1 MKELPVVVSPGR
13 HAEKTARLLVQR
25 LPAQDMTASDDFA
38 GAVRSAFLSGRP
50 VIGIC
55 AAGIL
60 IRILAPLLTD
70 KHEEPP
76 VVAVSAEGAQAV
88 PLLGGHR
95 GANELAMR
103 IAWLTGGAAA
113 VTTASESRFNVA
125 LDDPPEGWRFANPK
139 DLKPFVSAL
148 LDGCPVRIEGDAPWL
163 HRAALPVSS
172 DAPLCISVTTAPI
185 RGGPDHLVY
194 HPAIVFAG
202 IGASRGA
209 PAEEVAELLEEA
221 LREAGLAPQSI
232 AAIGTISLKADEAAI
247 NALARDMNVPL
258 RLFEAEELAAVD
270 VPSPS
275 AVVLAETGSPSV
287 AEAAALLL
295 AGEGGRLVLPKRKSA
310 NATCALAMAPAPRQN
325 LPGRPRG
332 RLSVVG
338 VGPGDFRMRT
348 PQATV
353 ALTSATDWVGYGLY
367 LDLAADLAAGRRLH
381 RFPLGEEERRVR
393 HALDLASRGRDVA
406 LICSG
411 DPAVYAMATLVFE
424 VLDGPDLSDAAQR
437 VAIEIIPGISA
448 FQSASAAAG
457 ALIGH
462 DFCTI
467 SLSDLLTPWEII
479 EARIRAAAEGD
490 FVVAFYNPRSRKRT
504 WQLERALSILRGA
517 RSETTPAIVASN
529 LGRPGERVRV
539 MPLAEVDPQEV
550 DMLSIVMVG
559 NSESRM
565 RQGRDG
571 SWRAWT
577 PRGYAGKREKDQ

>member
-13 HAEKTARLLVQR
+13 HAEKTARLLVTR
-25 LPAQDMTASDDFA
+25 LPAQDMVAPDDFA
-38 GAVRSAFLSGRP
+38 ETVRSAFLSGRP

-60 IRILAPLLTD
+60 IRILAPLLID
-70 KHEEPP
+70 KREEPP

-113 VTTASESRFNVA
+113 VTTASESRFHVA
-125 LDDPPEGWRFANPK
+125 LDDPPEGWRLANPE

-148 LDGCPVRIEGDAPWL
+148 LDGRPVRIEGDAPWL
-163 HRAALPVSS
+163 HHAALPVSP
-172 DAPLCISVTTAPI
+172 DAPLRISVTTAPE

-194 HPAIVFAG
+194 HPATVFAG
-202 IGASRGA
+202 VGASRGA
-209 PAEEVAELLEEA
+209 PAEEVAELLEDA
-221 LREAGLAPQSI
+221 LREAGLAPQSV

-247 NALARDMNVPL
+247 NALAREMNVPL
-258 RLFEAEELAAVD
+258 RLFEAEELATVD

-275 AVVLAETGSPSV
+275 SVVLAETGSPSV
-287 AEAAALLL
+287 AEASALLL
-295 AGEGGRLVLPKRKSA
+295 AGEDGRLVLPKRKSA
-310 NATCALAMAPAPRQN
+310 NATCALAVAPAPRRS

-332 RLSVVG
+332 RLSIVG
-338 VGPGDFRMRT
+338 LGPGDARMRT
-348 PQATV
+348 PQATA
-353 ALTSATDWVGYGLY
+353 ALASATDWVGYGLY
-367 LDLAADLAAGRRLH
+367 LDLAGDLAAGRRLH

-424 VLDGPDLSDAAQR
+424 VLDGPDISDAARR
-437 VAIEIIPGISA
+437 VAVEVVPGISA

-467 SLSDLLTPWEII
+467 SLSDLLTPWEVI

-504 WQLERALSILRGA
+504 WQLERALSILRAA
-517 RSETTPAIVASN
+517 RPGTTPAVVASN
-529 LGRPGERVRV
+529 LGRPGEHVRV
-539 MPLAEVDPQEV
+539 MPLAEVDPEEV

-565 RQGRDG
+565 RQFGDG
-571 SWRAWT
+571 TWSAWT
-577 PRGYAGKREKDQ
+577 PRGYAGKREKGR

>member
-13 HAEKTARLLVQR
+13 HAEKTARLLVGG
-25 LPAQDMTASDDFA
+25 LPAQDMSAPDDFA

-60 IRILAPLLTD
+60 IRILAPLLAD
-70 KHEEPP
+70 KREEPP
-76 VVAVSAEGAQAV
+76 VVAVSAEGAHAV

-103 IAWLTGGAAA
+103 IAWLTGGSAA
-113 VTTASESRFNVA
+113 VTTASESRFHVA
-125 LDDPPEGWRFANPK
+125 LDDPPEGWRLANPE
-139 DLKPFVSAL
+139 DLKSFVSAL
-148 LDGCPVRIEGDAPWL
+148 LDGRPVRIEGDAPWL
-163 HRAALPVSS
+163 HRAALPVSP
-172 DAPLCISVTTAPI
+172 DAPLRISVTTAPE

-194 HPAIVFAG
+194 HPATVFAG

-209 PAEEVAELLEEA
+209 PEEEVAELLEDA
-221 LREAGLAPQSI
+221 LREAGLAPQSV

-247 NALARDMNVPL
+247 NALARKMNVPL

-275 AVVLAETGSPSV
+275 SVVLAETGSPSV
-287 AEAAALLL
+287 AEASALRL
-295 AGEGGRLVLPKRKSA
+295 AGEDGRLVLPKRKSA
-310 NATCALAMAPAPRQN
+310 NATCALAVAPSPRRS

-332 RLSVVG
+332 RLSIVG
-338 VGPGDFRMRT
+338 LGPGDARMRT
-348 PQATV
+348 PQATA
-353 ALTSATDWVGYGLY
+353 ALASATDWVGYGLY
-367 LDLAADLAAGRRLH
+367 LDLAGDLAAGRRLH

-424 VLDGPDLSDAAQR
+424 VLDGPDIPDAAR
-437 VAIEIIPGISA
+437 HVAVEVVPGISA

-467 SLSDLLTPWEII
+467 SLSDLLTPWEVI

-517 RSETTPAIVASN
+517 RPGTAPAVVASN

-539 MPLAEVDPQEV
+539 MPLAEVDPEEV

-565 RQGRDG
+565 RLFGDG
-571 SWRAWT
+571 TWRAWT
-577 PRGYAGKREKDQ
+577 PRGYAGKREKGR